1 MEARVQAAKP
11 ARKWRRMLMTQ
22 DELIKI
28 QHDGEKACEDEA
40 AFQDGAFDSL
50 MKMHHGGSK
59 DN

>member
-22 DELIKI
+22 EELAKI
-28 QHDGEKACEDEA
+28 QHDGEKAWEDEA

-50 MKMHHGGSK
+50 MKMHHG
-59 DN
+59 